1 MCFVRN
7 DLTMTFDDLSFL
19 SGFFLYYF
27 VQQIRYTCLLLL
39 IIIALCYNYPK
50 KIKNLAFSNDLEII
64 NSKEK
69 KNDILEILLLSR
81 NVSLLFYL
89 LIKRKKNESLKVPD
103 SLTITLKRSS

>member
-50 KIKNLAFSNDLEII
+50 KIKNLAFSNDLEINLKKKMI
-64 NSKEK
+64 N
-69 KNDILEILLLSR
+69 EILLFSR
-81 NVSLLFYL
+81 NVSLLSYL